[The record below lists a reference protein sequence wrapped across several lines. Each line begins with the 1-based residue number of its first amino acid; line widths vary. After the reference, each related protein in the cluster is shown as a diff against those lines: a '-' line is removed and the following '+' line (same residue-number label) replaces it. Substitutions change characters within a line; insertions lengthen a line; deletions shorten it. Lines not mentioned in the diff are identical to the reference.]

1 MAELKTQKTAAS
13 VKAYLAA
20 VEPPQRRADAQVVAK
35 LMREATGASPALW
48 GPSIVGFGSYRY
60 VYPSGREGE
69 WPIIG
74 FSPRKANLV
83 LYLAQASEQRAPLLA
98 RLGKHKTGKACLY
111 LNKLSDVDLS
121 VRPGDTDFIYLLAY
135 CHKKLGHLDKAADYG
150 ERVRLR
156 DPLHLK
162 NLVNLVDVYI
172 ARENFTR
179 AGHLLEAALEQDPEN
194 AAARRLREKLEA
206 RTGNI

>member
-121 VRPGDTDFIYLLAY
+121 VLKQLIADSVAHVRANHACGA
-135 CHKKLGHLDKAADYG
+135 CAEGKQGAQAKKTKAKKTTKTTKKKTKAKKTTKTTKKKAQKTKG
-150 ERVRLR
+150 KRLR
-156 DPLHLK
+156 
-162 NLVNLVDVYI
+162 
-172 ARENFTR
+172 AT
-179 AGHLLEAALEQDPEN
+179 
-194 AAARRLREKLEA
+194 
-206 RTGNI
+206 

>member
-1 MAELKTQKTAAS
+1 
-13 VKAYLAA
+13 
-20 VEPPQRRADAQVVAK
+20 
-35 LMREATGASPALW
+35 MREATGASPALW

-121 VRPGDTDFIYLLAY
+121 VLKQLIADSVAHVRANHACGA
-135 CHKKLGHLDKAADYG
+135 CAEGKQGAQAKKTKAKKTTKKKANAKKTTKTTKKKANAKKKAQKTKG
-150 ERVRLR
+150 KRLR
-156 DPLHLK
+156 
-162 NLVNLVDVYI
+162 
-172 ARENFTR
+172 AT
-179 AGHLLEAALEQDPEN
+179 
-194 AAARRLREKLEA
+194 
-206 RTGNI
+206 